1 MRRQQRN
8 LMLPTTWATS
18 GGVLAV
24 LLCRVLR
31 CVLCYVLCR
40 VLRGAVLDPHPLGH
54 LSFDKL
60 GTHAGEVSE
69 DGGCVFPG
77 PSALSSEG
85 DGHWPQGTYLRAS
98 LGFPACPPS
107 RLLHGP
113 PRRPD
118 VRPLRHSLRIRSTEQ
133 HTYGP
138 TEATCPYILGR
149 SGRLCKQCSLTPH
162 QAANR
167 ASLPSPVL
175 RCRGH

>member
-1 MRRQQRN
+1 MRGQQRN

-85 DGHWPQGTYLRAS
+85 RTLAPGNLPTCVTGISSVPTVPPPPWPAP
-98 LGFPACPPS
+98 PA
-107 RLLHGP
+107 
-113 PRRPD
+113 
-118 VRPLRHSLRIRSTEQ
+118 
-133 HTYGP
+133 
-138 TEATCPYILGR
+138 
-149 SGRLCKQCSLTPH
+149 
-162 QAANR
+162 
-167 ASLPSPVL
+167 
-175 RCRGH
+175 